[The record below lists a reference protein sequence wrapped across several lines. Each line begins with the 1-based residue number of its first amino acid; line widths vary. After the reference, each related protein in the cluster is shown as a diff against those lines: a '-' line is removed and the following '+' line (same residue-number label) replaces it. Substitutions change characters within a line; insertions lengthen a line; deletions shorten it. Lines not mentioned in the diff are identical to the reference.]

1 MMEEN
6 RGFQLSE
13 CPETNWGIVAPNE
26 MTICFGGWMKEGAE
40 PEAGEETLAA
50 VDLAFAQFIVDR
62 AQVRMKE
69 RCLVDAETNLWSLF
83 EGKLF
88 GGAFGKSKSLP
99 NDILVTLLGLKS
111 KREVLGE
118 FVRGNQ
124 ISDEFESLRHALVRV

>member
-1 MMEEN
+1 
-6 RGFQLSE
+6 
-13 CPETNWGIVAPNE
+13 
-26 MTICFGGWMKEGAE
+26 
-40 PEAGEETLAA
+40 
-50 VDLAFAQFIVDR
+50 
-62 AQVRMKE
+62 MKE

>member
-88 GGAFGKSKSLP
+88 GAH
-99 NDILVTLLGLKS
+99 LVNRSHCPMTSWLLSLGLRASEKS
-111 KREVLGE
+111 WA
-118 FVRGNQ
+118 
-124 ISDEFESLRHALVRV
+124 SS